1 MTSGHIYSNGHL
13 GWAVTL
19 CFWVCPIFAGEVL
32 NASVEYD
39 TGRFTI
45 YSDIRI
51 QVPAD
56 RVRAILTHYENLPRV
71 NGGIKSV
78 KVLHRRADGSAR
90 MRVAAGICILFICR
104 EYHWVQEVTTLP
116 SGDIL
121 TVIDPAE
128 STFREG
134 QVRYQILPDGDNT
147 RLVTDADLVP
157 NIWFPPVIG
166 PWLIKHKLQSETL
179 ETAEGVE
186 RIAAQE

>member
-1 MTSGHIYSNGHL
+1 M
-13 GWAVTL
+13 VTL
-19 CFWVCPIFAGEVL
+19 CLWTCSTLAGEVL
-32 NASVEYD
+32 NAIVEHD
-39 TGRFTI
+39 AGRFTI

-51 QVPAD
+51 QVPSEQ
-56 RVRAILTHYENLPRV
+56 VRTILTHYENLPRV

-78 KVLHRRADGSAR
+78 EILQRRADGSTR
-90 MRVAAGICILFICR
+90 MRVAAGVCILFVCR
-104 EYHWVQEVTTLP
+104 DYHWVQEVTILP

-121 TVIDPAE
+121 TVIDPRE

-134 QVRYQILPDGDNT
+134 QVRYQILPDGDDT

-157 NIWFPPVIG
+157 DVWFPPVIG
-166 PWLIKHKLQSETL
+166 PWLIKHKLYSETL